1 MLLASVA
8 LVAFGA
14 SAAPAVAAR
23 EQRYEPG
30 DDPAAINLQLLDI
43 PAKRAEDPRARVY
56 IIDHLK
62 PGAMISRRV
71 EVRNDSPESQKIELY
86 AGAASVENSAFTIP
100 DGRTGNELSGWIKLK
115 TPAVELAPGERETVA
130 VDITVPKTASKGER
144 YAAIW
149 AQVTSGT
156 KKSGNVVQVHRV
168 GIRVYL
174 DIGPGGEPPTDFRIG
189 DLGAERGVGEFPV
202 VTANV
207 TNTGE
212 RALDMTG
219 RLTLNK
225 GAVQAG
231 PFKVTNGVTILPGQ
245 SGKVRIE
252 VNQSLPA
259 GVWDVQVLLA
269 SGLVERKAEGRI
281 TLPVAAPMA
290 VEKSPKAVW
299 LAYATGIAALL
310 VLVVVVGWHLAR
322 RQRTR
327 LTSGR
332 RLG

>member
-8 LVAFGA
+8 LVAVGA

-30 DDPAAINLQLLDI
+30 DDPAAINLRLLDI
-43 PAKRAEDPRARVY
+43 PAARAEDPRARVY

-62 PGAMISRRV
+62 PGATISRRV
-71 EVRNDSPESQKIELY
+71 EVRNDSPATQKIELY
-86 AGAASVENSAFTIP
+86 AGAASVENDGFTVP
-100 DGRTGNELSGWIKLK
+100 DDRTGNDLSGWIRLK
-115 TPAVELAPGERETVA
+115 TAAIELAPGERDSVA
-130 VDITVPKTASKGER
+130 VEIAVPKKASRGER

-149 AQVTSGT
+149 AQVTSGS
-156 KKSGNVVQVHRV
+156 KQSGNVVQVHRV

-174 DIGPGGEPPTDFRIG
+174 DVGPGGEPPTDFRIG
-189 DLGAERGVGEFPV
+189 DLAAERGIGEFPV

-219 RLTLNK
+219 RLTMSK

-231 PFKVTNGVTILPGQ
+231 PFKVTNGLTILPGQ

-252 VNQSLPA
+252 VNQALPA

-290 VEKSPKAVW
+290 VEESPRGVW

-310 VLVVVVGWHLAR
+310 VLVVLVGWYLAR
-322 RQRTR
+322 RQPTR
-327 LTSGR
+327 LTPGR

>member
-8 LVAFGA
+8 LVAVGA

-30 DDPAAINLQLLDI
+30 DDPAAISLQLLDI

-62 PGAMISRRV
+62 PGATISRRV
-71 EVRNDSPESQKIELY
+71 EVRNDSPVSQKIELY
-86 AGAASVENSAFTIP
+86 AGAASVEENAFTIP
-100 DGRTGNELSGWIKLK
+100 DDRTGNELSGWITLK
-115 TPAVELAPGERETVA
+115 THAVDLAPGERQPVA
-130 VDITVPKTASKGER
+130 VDIAVPKSASKGER

-149 AQVTSGT
+149 AQVTSAT
-156 KKSGNVVQVHRV
+156 KPNGNVVQVHRV
-168 GIRVYL
+168 GVRVYL
-174 DIGPGGEPPTDFRIG
+174 DIGPGGEPPTDFRI
-189 DLGAERGVGEFPV
+189 DELGAERGTGGLPV
-202 VTANV
+202 VTALV

-219 RLTLNK
+219 RLTLSK

-245 SGKVRIE
+245 NGMVRIE

-259 GVWDVQVLLA
+259 GVWDAQVLLA

-290 VEKSPKAVW
+290 VAKSPRAVW
-299 LAYATGIAALL
+299 LAYAVGIVALL
-310 VLVVVVGWHLAR
+310 VLVALVGWYLAR
-322 RQRTR
+322 RQRARSTPV
-327 LTSGR
+327 R

>member
-8 LVAFGA
+8 LVAVGA

-30 DDPAAINLQLLDI
+30 DDPAAINFRLLDI
-43 PAKRAEDPRARVY
+43 PTARAEDPRARVY

-62 PGAMISRRV
+62 PGATISRRV
-71 EVRNDSPESQKIELY
+71 EVRNDSPATQKIELY
-86 AGAASVENSAFTIP
+86 AGAASVENTAFTVP
-100 DGRTGNELSGWIKLK
+100 DDRTGNELSGWIKL
-115 TPAVELAPGERETVA
+115 TTAAVELAPGERDSVA
-130 VDITVPKTASKGER
+130 VDIAVPKNASKGER

-149 AQVTSGT
+149 AQVTSGS
-156 KKSGNVVQVHRV
+156 KQNGNVVQVHRV

-174 DIGPGGEPPTDFRIG
+174 DVGPGGEPPTDFRIG
-189 DLGAERGVGEFPV
+189 DLAAERGIGGLPV
-202 VTANV
+202 VTAIV

-219 RLTLNK
+219 RLTLSK

-245 SGKVRIE
+245 SGKVRIA
-252 VNQSLPA
+252 VDQSLPA
-259 GVWDVQVLLA
+259 GVWDVQVFLA

-281 TLPVAAPMA
+281 SLPVAAPMELA
-290 VEKSPKAVW
+290 QSPRPIW
-299 LAYATGIAALL
+299 LAYAIGVAAMLVLL
-310 VLVVVVGWHLAR
+310 VLVGWYLAR
-322 RQRTR
+322 RRRTR
-327 LTSGR
+327 FTPGHRVS
-332 RLG
+332 